1 MAKNKAGRFQLKI
14 KNKEKVDSLTQEMSS
29 LEDSDQG
36 AVLSRLGVTFLQSRM
51 RPLRPTPEIRTIVNK
66 IGRLTTLMRL
76 MFDLISSRRVPVEDL
91 GVISE
96 TKVREEVVDPINE
109 ILDKAIHDIEEVL
122 NKNKDRAN
130 NKGKA
135 KAKAKKQSQPVES
148 IEAPES
154 GETAENKAKAEPALE
169 AESEI
174 EVAAQA

>member
-96 TKVREEVVDPINE
+96 TKIREEVVDPINE

-122 NKNKDRAN
+122 NKNKERAN

-135 KAKAKKQSQPVES
+135 KTKKQSQPVES
-148 IEAPES
+148 IEAPEP
-154 GETAENKAKAEPALE
+154 GETAENNAKAEPALE
-169 AESEI
+169 AEGEP